1 MKISVSVSTSTSLH
15 DEQAGH
21 DFVFPADYV
30 MNVIKNIGEE
40 GCEKCEVKVF
50 AAQSWLTL
58 GDPMDCS
65 LPGSSVHGILQA
77 RIPEWVA
84 IPFSRGSSRLRDWTQ
99 VSWVE
104 GSLYHLSHQKGCA
117 FQQISAPNS
126 FCLHGRAFSHCLSK
140 RSWC

>member
-1 MKISVSVSTSTSLH
+1 MKISVSVSTSITITTSLH

-40 GCEKCEVKVF
+40 GCEKYEVKVF
-50 AAQSWLTL
+50 AAQSCLTL

-65 LPGSSVHGILQA
+65 LPRSSVHGILQA

-84 IPFSRGSSRLRDWTQ
+84 IPFSRGSS
-99 VSWVE
+99 
-104 GSLYHLSHQKGCA
+104 
-117 FQQISAPNS
+117 
-126 FCLHGRAFSHCLSK
+126 
-140 RSWC
+140 